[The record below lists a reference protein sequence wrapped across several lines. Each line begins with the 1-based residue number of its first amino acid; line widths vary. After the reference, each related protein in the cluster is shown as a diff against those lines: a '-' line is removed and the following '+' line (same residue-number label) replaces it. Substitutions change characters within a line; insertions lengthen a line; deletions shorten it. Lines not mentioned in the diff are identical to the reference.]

1 MSEPVRRPEVLIF
14 DVNETLLDL
23 SALQPHFQKLF
34 GESAALKEWFT
45 LLLQYSLIV
54 TITDRYSDFGTLG
67 RATLQMLAQ
76 ERKVQLRS
84 EDEERVLTGLTSLPA
99 HAEVRGAL
107 DQLKHA
113 GFRMVTL
120 TNSSSS
126 MIRSQLNNSGLEG
139 YFEQSISVDAVQRF
153 KPDRRVYAFAAE
165 QLKIDASKAC
175 LIAAHAWDVFG
186 AMNAGW
192 MSAFIA
198 RPGKVLFPLA
208 PPPAIVAPDLQAF
221 ANIATDLRQ

>member
-1 MSEPVRRPEVLIF
+1 MSKSAQRPEVLVF

-23 SALQPHFQKLF
+23 AALKPHFQRLF
-34 GESAALKEWFT
+34 GEEAALKEWFS
-45 LLLQYSLIV
+45 LMLQYSLVV
-54 TITDRYSDFGTLG
+54 TITERYSDFGTLG
-67 RATLQMLAQ
+67 RAALQMLAQ
-76 ERKVQLRS
+76 ARNVPLLP
-84 EDEERVLTGLTSLPA
+84 EDEEGVLRGLVSLPA
-99 HAEVRGAL
+99 HSEVCDAL
-107 DQLKHA
+107 DQLKKA

-126 MIRSQLNNSGLEG
+126 MIRDQLRNSGLES

-153 KPDRRVYAFAAE
+153 KPDRRVYLFAAG
-165 QLKIDASKAC
+165 QLKVEPSHAC

-192 MSAFIA
+192 MAAFIA

-208 PPPAIVAPDLQAF
+208 PKPAMVAPDLQVF
-221 ANIATDLRQ
+221 ANLLSG